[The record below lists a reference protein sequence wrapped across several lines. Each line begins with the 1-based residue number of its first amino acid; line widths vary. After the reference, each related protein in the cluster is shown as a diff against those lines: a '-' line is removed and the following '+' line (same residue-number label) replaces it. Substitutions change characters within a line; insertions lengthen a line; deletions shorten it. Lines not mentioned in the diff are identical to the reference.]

1 MTEEQKMTGGIKDLI
16 RVRRHFINLIIMVS
30 VWIASSFDF
39 YLLNFQMKNIK
50 GNIFLNTF
58 TSSLSELPA
67 IIISGFMYK
76 KIGMKITLISW
87 FSIALTGGLCLLI
100 LGNANENLIPVFVLF
115 AKAGVSAT
123 FNLCYLANAQIFPA
137 IFAGTAFGICNI
149 GAKLTTIL
157 APLMDEAKPPVPMI
171 LFCLTAIV
179 AGTLSFFIKK
189 APESENKEKV
199 SKDEGN

>member
-100 LGNANENLIPVFVLF
+100 LGNANENLIPIFVLF

-123 FNLCYLANAQIFPA
+123 FNLCYLANA
-137 IFAGTAFGICNI
+137 
-149 GAKLTTIL
+149 
-157 APLMDEAKPPVPMI
+157 
-171 LFCLTAIV
+171 
-179 AGTLSFFIKK
+179 
-189 APESENKEKV
+189 
-199 SKDEGN
+199 

>member
-1 MTEEQKMTGGIKDLI
+1 MTGGFKDLV

-58 TSSLSELPA
+58 SSSFSELPA
-67 IIISGFMYK
+67 IILSGYMYK
-76 KIGMKITLISW
+76 RIGMKLTLIIW
-87 FSIALTGGLCLLI
+87 FSVALVGGLSLMI
-100 LGNANENLIPVFVLF
+100 FGGANENLIPVFVLF
-115 AKAGVSAT
+115 SKAGVTAT

-149 GAKLTTIL
+149 GAKFTTIL
-157 APLMDEAKPPVPMI
+157 APLMAEV
-171 LFCLTAIV
+171 
-179 AGTLSFFIKK
+179 
-189 APESENKEKV
+189 
-199 SKDEGN
+199 